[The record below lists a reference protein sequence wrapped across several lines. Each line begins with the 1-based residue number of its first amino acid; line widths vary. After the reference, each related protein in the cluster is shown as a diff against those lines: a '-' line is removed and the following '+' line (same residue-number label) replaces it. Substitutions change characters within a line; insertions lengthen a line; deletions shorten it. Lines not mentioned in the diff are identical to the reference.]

1 MSETPL
7 TSTLKKQFAAHFVD
21 AKSWAK
27 QNLFSDRLNTVITII
42 SSLLI
47 FYFLQYCW
55 DVVFNSNWDIIW
67 ENRVMLTFGPY
78 FSRTPE
84 ELWRYYPTL
93 YLVMFL
99 VGSTYGTLGD
109 RKRSFTIPY
118 LFFSAVVLYLIY
130 LPSKRLYDPEQ
141 PLLVIGGALLFGLA
155 SFGVVHHFYNG
166 AEEFRIHKFRRF
178 LGAVAFLTFFG
189 LVFLLDP
196 PGEEGVAPS
205 EWGGLMLNL
214 IIASAGGVMAF
225 IIGIG
230 LAFGRQSRLPLFRY
244 PSIAIIEF
252 VRSGPMIAWLFI
264 AYILMPDVLR
274 PVWDADSVSRTI
286 FIVGLFGGCYLAEV
300 LRGGLQ
306 AVPRGQIE
314 AATAL
319 GLSPIQT
326 KFQIVL
332 PNAIRTTLPAIV
344 SLIIGLW
351 KDTSLVYLL
360 GVHDMFNIAK
370 ILPQQWD
377 YVGLH
382 REAILFAG
390 LIFWIIAYY
399 FSRISRRIEASLGLI
414 NEGGGDMT

>member
-1 MSETPL
+1 MSDAFQSLRFSEGLP
-7 TSTLKKQFAAHFVD
+7 SQFDSV
-21 AKSWAK
+21 KNWAK
-27 QNLFSDRLNTVITII
+27 QNLFSDRLNTTITII
-42 SSLLI
+42 CSFI
-47 FYFLQYCW
+47 IYYFLSYCW
-55 DVVFNSNWDIIW
+55 DVVFNSNWDVIW

-78 FSRTPE
+78 FTRTPE
-84 ELWRYYPTL
+84 EMWRFYPSLFLVMLLVGSIYGTIREKKKNFIIPYLVFSSVLL
-93 YLVMFL
+93 YLV
-99 VGSTYGTLGD
+99 
-109 RKRSFTIPY
+109 
-118 LFFSAVVLYLIY
+118 Y
-130 LPSKRLYDPEQ
+130 LPSKRMYDPQ
-141 PLLVIGGALLFGLA
+141 FPLIVIGGGLLTGLL
-155 SFGVVHHFYNG
+155 SFVTVHHFYAN
-166 AEEFRIHKFRRF
+166 AEEYRINKFRKF
-178 LGAVAFLTFFG
+178 LTALAFLTF
-189 LVFLLDP
+189 LATVFVLDP
-196 PGEEGVAPS
+196 PGEGGVAPS

-214 IIASAGGVMAF
+214 IIASAGGVLAF
-225 IIGIG
+225 VIGIA
-230 LAFGRQSRLPLFRY
+230 LAFGRQSRLPLFKY

-326 KFQIVL
+326 KLQIVL

-390 LIFWIIAYY
+390 LIFWIVAYY
-399 FSRISRRIEASLGLI
+399 FSRVSRRIEASLGLT